1 MSQPNKNNQLLKL
14 LGIGFGIA
22 ATMGGTIGTGILR
35 KPGPISLNVGDPG
48 LILLLWLAVGLYAV
62 MGVLCVL
69 ELAISMPQAG
79 SWYVYARRGFGDY
92 FGFITGI
99 SSWMGTVSALGFGAY
114 TFSEFISLL
123 TGKEGL
129 NQYIAI
135 GIIVFYTCLHL
146 IGTKIGGKA
155 QQFLT
160 YTNAFG
166 LMVFIIVC
174 FTMGGNIDPAQLQY
188 TVENTARPGLF
199 AGLITALMA
208 IFYTY
213 DGWHTATY
221 FTEENTD
228 PAKTMPKS
236 MLIGVLSII
245 TIYFLVNAAILYVVP
260 LDQLQGSK
268 LAAATAMGNIFGP
281 QATKYVTIFLLISI
295 LGILNAQTMFAP
307 RVIFSMGR
315 DGLFGKFTT
324 KVNAAGTPYLA
335 LILTTSISTIL
346 ILSGKKTCG
355 VLSDIATFFF
365 VMSYTAG
372 FLALIKLRQTE
383 PNMERPFKVPFYPFL
398 PIVLIIASIIF
409 LVGAVYSDIT
419 SSKYGLIFLALS
431 YPLFLIVQK
440 LNSKTITNE

>member
-1 MSQPNKNNQLLKL
+1 MNSSTKNNQLLKL

-62 MGVLCVL
+62 LGVLCVL

-92 FGFITGI
+92 FGFVTGI
-99 SSWMGTVSALGFGAY
+99 SSWLGTVSALGFGAY

-123 TGKEGL
+123 TDREDL

-135 GIIVFYTCLHL
+135 GIIVFYTSLHL

-155 QQFLT
+155 VQFLT
-160 YTNAFG
+160 YSNAFG
-166 LMVFIIVC
+166 LLVFILLC
-174 FTMGGNIDPAQLQY
+174 FTMGGSVEPKALQY
-188 TVENTARPGLF
+188 TVERTAPPGML
-199 AGLITALMA
+199 AGLISALMA

-245 TIYFLVNAAILYVVP
+245 LIYFLVNAAILYVVP
-260 LDQLQGSK
+260 LEQLQGSK
-268 LAAATAMGNIFGP
+268 LAAATAMGNIFGS
-281 QATKYVTIFLLISI
+281 QASRYVTIFLLISI

-307 RVIFSMGR
+307 RVIYSMGR
-315 DGLFGKFTT
+315 DGLFGSFTT
-324 KVNAAGTPYLA
+324 KVNSSGTPYLA
-335 LILTTSISTIL
+335 LIFTTSLSVLL
-346 ILSGKKTCG
+346 ILSGKDTCG

-365 VMSYTAG
+365 IISYTAG
-372 FLALIKLRQTE
+372 FMALIKLRSRE
-383 PNMERPFKVPFYPFL
+383 PNLARPFKVPFFPVL
-398 PIVLIIASIIF
+398 PYFLIIVSIVF
-409 LVGAVYSDIT
+409 LIGAIYKDQT
-419 SSKYGLIFLALS
+419 SSKYGVIFLLIS
-431 YPLFLIVQK
+431 YPLFYLVK
-440 LNSKTITNE
+440 NLNSRSL